1 MPGLMVSSIC
11 PSTCSHV
18 IPLDELELKA
28 TRSGGPGGQ
37 HVNVTSTRVEVRWNP
52 ARSRVLSEEQK
63 ARVVTRLASRLD
75 GEGWLRVAASD
86 TRSQRQNRELAI
98 ARLEDLVAKALVVP
112 KKRKKTRPSR
122 ASREQRLEVK
132 KRQSEK
138 KRFRRKG
145 GWNE

>member
-1 MPGLMVSSIC
+1 MI
-11 PSTCSHV
+11 PS
-18 IPLDELELKA
+18 DELEFKA

-37 HVNVTSTRVEVRWNP
+37 HVNVTSTRVAVRWNP
-52 ARSRVLSEEQK
+52 GRSRVLSEAQK
-63 ARVVTRLASRLD
+63 ARVVARLASRLD

-86 TRSQRQNRELAI
+86 TRSQRQNRALAV

-112 KKRKKTRPSR
+112 KKRKKTRPSA
-122 ASREQRLEVK
+122 ASREQRLQLK

-138 KRFRRKG
+138 KRHRRKG